1 MAILKDY
8 RFWVCTVG
16 IVILGFLSGILSG
29 NPGSYYYSLELPP
42 FAPPSWIFGPMWTVL
57 YILMGISL
65 YLLLVMKN
73 KRVKQKLITLFVIQF
88 VCNFIWSALFF
99 NLQNTL
105 IAALDITLL
114 VVLLSILL
122 YQLWNHYRLA
132 MWLLVP
138 YYLWVLFATLLNYSI
153 LFLN

>member
-1 MAILKDY
+1 
-8 RFWVCTVG
+8 
-16 IVILGFLSGILSG
+16 
-29 NPGSYYYSLELPP
+29 
-42 FAPPSWIFGPMWTVL
+42 MWTVL

-114 VVLLSILL
+114 LILLSILL
-122 YQLWNHYRLA
+122 YQLWNHYRLV